1 MSATKYGVT
10 TPEPGLLSGS
20 VEEDRRQEVIERE
33 TVRVEDRTARVNAL
47 RGAIGS
53 ASAVFAD
60 LRLRTIRWQ
69 DIDGGFTTIE
79 KVFAGSDEADG
90 SDPDDPLDSNEANQ
104 ITLEIATQEQ
114 PLLSHPRYAAQEAF
128 TDEERTV
135 LAKVLA
141 GDIDA
146 EQELDQPLTPLV
158 DEALKKIKAG
168 IEAFYAPTLT
178 LRERGTSTSSATN
191 LGDVG
196 KRIKGG
202 LPGGFPATFGTGQNF
217 LYAGLNQTSLGTGR
231 FEFERVFL
239 GSGFGGW
246 DQQLYGETGLA
257 D

>member
-33 TVRVEDRTARVNAL
+33 TVRVEDRTAHINAL

-114 PLLSHPRYAAQEAF
+114 PLLSHPRYRDAAEITA
-128 TDEERTV
+128 EERTA
-135 LAKVLA
+135 LAKVIA

-146 EQELDQPLTPLV
+146 EEEISSALGL
-158 DEALKKIKAG
+158 EALEKIKAG

-217 LYAGLNQTSLGTGR
+217 LYAGLNQTTLGTGR

>member
-20 VEEDRRQEVIERE
+20 VEDDRRQEVIERE
-33 TVRVEDRTARVNAL
+33 TVRVENRTARINTL

-114 PLLSHPRYAAQEAF
+114 PLLSHPKYRDAAEITA
-128 TDEERTV
+128 EERTA
-135 LAKVLA
+135 LAKVIA

-146 EQELDQPLTPLV
+146 EEEISSALGL
-158 DEALKKIKAG
+158 EALEKIKAG
-168 IEAFYAPTLT
+168 IEAFFAPALT

-196 KRIKGG
+196 KRITGG
-202 LPGGFPATFGTGQNF
+202 LPGGFPATFGSGQNF
-217 LYAGLNQTSLGTGR
+217 LYAGLNQTTLGTGR

-246 DQQLYGETGLA
+246 DPDLYASTGI
-257 D
+257 

>member
-33 TVRVEDRTARVNAL
+33 TVRVENRTARINTL

-114 PLLSHPRYAAQEAF
+114 PLLSHPKYRDAAEITA
-128 TDEERTV
+128 EERTA
-135 LAKVLA
+135 LAKVIA

-146 EQELDQPLTPLV
+146 EEEISSALGL
-158 DEALKKIKAG
+158 EALEKIKAG
-168 IEAFYAPTLT
+168 IEAFFAPALT
-178 LRERGTSTSSATN
+178 LRERGTSTSSATD
-191 LGDVG
+191 LSAVG
-196 KRIKGG
+196 KRITGG
-202 LPGGFPATFGTGQNF
+202 LPGGFPATFGSGQNF
-217 LYAGLNQTSLGTGR
+217 LYAGLNQTTLGTGR

-246 DQQLYGETGLA
+246 DPDLYASTGI
-257 D
+257 

>member
-20 VEEDRRQEVIERE
+20 VEDDRRQEVIERE
-33 TVRVEDRTARVNAL
+33 TVRAEDRTARINAL

-60 LRLRTIRWQ
+60 LRLRTIRWN

-90 SDPDDPLDSNEANQ
+90 SNPDDPLDSNEANQ

-114 PLLSHPRYAAQEAF
+114 PLLSHPRYRDAAEITA
-128 TDEERTV
+128 EERTA
-135 LAKVLA
+135 LAKVIA

-146 EQELDQPLTPLV
+146 EEEISSALGL
-158 DEALKKIKAG
+158 EALEKIKAG
-168 IEAFYAPTLT
+168 IEAFFAPALT

-196 KRIKGG
+196 KRITGG
-202 LPGGFPATFGTGQNF
+202 LPGGFPATFGSGQNF

-246 DQQLYGETGLA
+246 DPDLYASTGI
-257 D
+257 